1 MNAEAMRERERMWAE
16 GMSAKRI
23 AYEQGVTLSA
33 ILNYASE
40 HRDRFPRRKS
50 TAGCPRRYDH
60 GKVLAMGRAGA
71 SAREIAEEVGCDVT
85 TARKI
90 LRMGR

>member
-1 MNAEAMRERERMWAE
+1 MNDEAMRERERMWAE

-40 HRDRFPRRKS
+40 HRDRFPRRKGN
-50 TAGCPRRYDH
+50 TGCVKRYDH
-60 GKVLAMGRAGA
+60 AKILALGKAGRTAD
-71 SAREIAEEVGCDVT
+71 EIAGEVGCDVT
-85 TARKI
+85 TARTV